1 MMQRNTLNVRCIK
14 RIYGEAEVPPH
25 ILYQTQVVTADYSE
39 SEACM
44 FWNKDS
50 IFSLNFKKWI
60 FFFSQHC
67 TSERFCPE
75 TYFSFDPAAHS
86 TSLCHTSA
94 TPAFST
100 LPLSF
105 SCGHEQQIPQQ
116 IYLWRHFISLILRIH
131 RNISI
136 IHHSFLQKTFFI
148 LHLKQGEKK
157 IRC

>member
-1 MMQRNTLNVRCIK
+1 M
-14 RIYGEAEVPPH
+14 
-25 ILYQTQVVTADYSE
+25 D
-39 SEACM
+39 
-44 FWNKDS
+44 
-50 IFSLNFKKWI
+50 

-67 TSERFCPE
+67 TSERFWPE

-157 IRC
+157 IRCQINCFSNLSQSMSFLPTQRILAVKACRSKRRTKGIGQYQDTEMKHNSIMYFVIGR